1 MSTAVTTHGTQ
12 YSYDQRVPVIVFGN
26 SVRPGKYS
34 DASSP
39 ADIVPTLAA
48 IAKVPIA
55 KTDGR
60 VLTSA
65 VQVK

>member
-1 MSTAVTTHGTQ
+1 MARSTR
-12 YSYDQRVPVIVFGN
+12 YDQRVPVIVFGN
-26 SVRPGKYS
+26 SVRPGKYP